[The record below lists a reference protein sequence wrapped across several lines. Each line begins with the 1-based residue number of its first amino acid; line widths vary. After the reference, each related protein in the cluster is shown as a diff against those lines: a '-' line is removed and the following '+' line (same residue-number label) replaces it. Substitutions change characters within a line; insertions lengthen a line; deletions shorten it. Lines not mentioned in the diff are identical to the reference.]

1 MEYYLSKNNKINRT
15 NFKSRYNI
23 KKLKILHQNNI
34 KEIHPFILSNNKEN
48 RLLNSND
55 KIKSLMKNK
64 YLKELTISKQKKSKE
79 KKTIETYS
87 NKRIF
92 TSKMKLM
99 KYPENPKNYKFLNL
113 KTKINFLDL
122 SHSNSLSKEK
132 KKLYS
137 LSHQKIINK
146 LTIEKNR
153 SESNFEEDNPLNSR
167 NKLIRQTIFGIHN
180 IKMKT
185 QYGTNLVKLK
195 NDKLQIHLSYLINDV
210 NLSDFNISKRTGREF
225 TTKKSSTNLIM
236 SNEYLFEPKSYKDV
250 SRLIKKKN
258 NPDLSDMLSNRSNNK
273 NVNIIKKIK
282 LAML

>member
-15 NFKSRYNI
+15 NFKNRYNI
-23 KKLKILHQNNI
+23 KKLKILQQNNI

-48 RLLNSND
+48 RFLNSND

-64 YLKELTISKQKKSKE
+64 YLKELTLSKQKKSKE

-137 LSHQKIINK
+137 LSHQKIMNK
-146 LTIEKNR
+146 LIIDNR

-180 IKMKT
+180 IKIKT
-185 QYGTNLVKLK
+185 QNGTNLVKLK

-236 SNEYLFEPKSYKDV
+236 SNEYLFEPKSYKEV
-250 SRLIKKKN
+250 SCLRKKKDN
-258 NPDLSDMLSNRSNNK
+258 SDLSDILSNRSNNK
-273 NVNIIKKIK
+273 KVNIIKKIK

>member
-1 MEYYLSKNNKINRT
+1 MEYYSTKNNKIINRT
-15 NFKSRYNI
+15 NFKNRYNI
-23 KKLKILHQNNI
+23 KKLKILHLNNF
-34 KEIHPFILSNNKEN
+34 KEIHPFFLPNNKEN

-55 KIKSLMKNK
+55 KIKSLMKKK
-64 YLKELTISKQKKSKE
+64 YFKELILSKPKE

-92 TSKMKLM
+92 PSKMKLM
-99 KYPENPKNYKFLNL
+99 KFPENPKNYKFLNL

-122 SHSNSLSKEK
+122 SNSNSLSKEK

-146 LTIEKNR
+146 LKIEKNR
-153 SESNFEEDNPLNSR
+153 SETNFEEDTPLNSR

-180 IKMKT
+180 IKIKT

-195 NDKLQIHLSYLINDV
+195 NDKLHIHLSYLINDV

-236 SNEYLFEPKSYKDV
+236 SNEYLYEPKS
-250 SRLIKKKN
+250 
-258 NPDLSDMLSNRSNNK
+258 
-273 NVNIIKKIK
+273 
-282 LAML
+282 